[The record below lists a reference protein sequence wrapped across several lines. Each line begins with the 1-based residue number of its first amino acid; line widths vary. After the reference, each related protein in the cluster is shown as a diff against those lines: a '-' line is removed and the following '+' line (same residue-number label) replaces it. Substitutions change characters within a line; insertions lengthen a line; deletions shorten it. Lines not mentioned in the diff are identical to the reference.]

1 MISIKMQNVEKVFIA
16 LAKNIK
22 FGTFKY
28 ILYIGTLNGYK
39 MQILPF
45 WVLYQIQ
52 KPIYP
57 QKKNSNSLFK
67 YK

>member
-1 MISIKMQNVEKVFIA
+1 
-16 LAKNIK
+16 
-22 FGTFKY
+22 
-28 ILYIGTLNGYK
+28 

-57 QKKNSNSLFK
+57 QKKNQIVGLDNWVVSKKRSEAITQI
-67 YK
+67 